1 MGTVWSI
8 TFNAY
13 LPHVEAVK
21 PVSTL
26 KRSYELIGAAFGL
39 GSDNKGTLGAPAA
52 LRAARVLE
60 RLRRLGVQVESG
72 IDIALSPEFPLE
84 RDGGNPKLRNLP
96 AMHEFARLMMP
107 ALRAVYGRGAMPV
120 VLGGDHALSMV
131 TISVAAEVLKQ
142 RHGPD
147 AELGVLWVDAHGD
160 VNTADTTPSGNLH
173 GMPGAVLMGS
183 GEPSLVNLSGFS
195 PKVKPENFVLMGV
208 RDLDPGEK
216 EYIRSGGITAYTMK
230 DIDMWGI
237 GEIAR
242 RAFAQVSRA
251 TKGVVVSF
259 DMDVCD
265 PNLAPAVGTPVR
277 GGFTFREAHLV
288 MEMAAELPS
297 LMSVELVEFN
307 PALDNQSLTCELAIS
322 LLESALGKSI
332 L

>member
-1 MGTVWSI
+1 MQKSQR
-8 TFNAY
+8 Y
-13 LPHVEAVK
+13 
-21 PVSTL
+21 
-26 KRSYELIGAAFGL
+26 YELLGAAFGL
-39 GSDNKGTLGAPAA
+39 GSDNGGTTRAPAV
-52 LRAARVLE
+52 LRTAGVLE
-60 RLRRLGVQVESG
+60 RLRRLGVRVEPG
-72 IDIALSPEFPLE
+72 CDIALPQDFPLE

-96 AMHEFARLMMP
+96 AMQEFARLMMP
-107 ALRAVYGRGAMPV
+107 ELRASYGRGAMPV
-120 VLGGDHALSMV
+120 ILGGDHALSMV

-147 AELGVLWVDAHGD
+147 AELGLLWVDAHGD
-160 VNTADTTPSGNLH
+160 LNTPDTTPSGNLH
-173 GMPGAVLMGS
+173 GMPASVLMGR
-183 GEPSLVNLSGFS
+183 GEPSLVNLAGFA

-208 RDLDPGEK
+208 RDLDQGER
-216 EYIRSGGITAYTMK
+216 EHIHTNGLTAYTMK

-242 RAFAQVSRA
+242 RAFEKVSRN
-251 TKGVVVSF
+251 TQGVVVSF

-288 MEMAAELPS
+288 MEMTAELPN

-307 PALDNQSLTCELAIS
+307 PVLDNQSLTCELAIS

>member
-1 MGTVWSI
+1 MENTQ
-8 TFNAY
+8 
-13 LPHVEAVK
+13 
-21 PVSTL
+21 
-26 KRSYELIGAAFGL
+26 RSFELIGAAFGL
-39 GSDNKGTLGAPAA
+39 GSDNGGTAGAPAA
-52 LRAARVLE
+52 LRAAGVLA
-60 RLRRLGVQVESG
+60 RLRKLGVVVEG
-72 IDIALSPEFPLE
+72 GTDIVLPPNFSLE
-84 RDGGNPKLRNLP
+84 HDGGNPKLRNLP
-96 AMHEFARLMMP
+96 AMQEFAKLMMP
-107 ALRAVYGRGAMPV
+107 ALRAIYARGSMPV

-142 RHGPD
+142 RHGPE

-160 VNTADTTPSGNLH
+160 LNTAETTPSGNLH
-173 GMPGAVLMGS
+173 GMPGAVLLGR
-183 GEPSLVNLSGFS
+183 GEQSLVNLAGFA
-195 PKVKPENFVLMGV
+195 PKVKTENFVLMGV
-208 RDLDPGEK
+208 RDLDLGEK
-216 EYIRSGGITAYTMK
+216 QYIHANGLTAYTMK

-242 RAFAQVSRA
+242 RAFGQVTRN
-251 TKGVVVSF
+251 TKGFVVSF

-297 LMSVELVEFN
+297 LMSMEIVEFN
-307 PALDNQSLTCELAIS
+307 PVLDNQSLTCEVAIS